1 MFVRLSAFIHMR
13 FVHLL
18 RRFGIHSARSCE
30 LLLQQTKQTEVAN
43 LFTKTVS
50 SLVELISSKG
60 QVLSVETYNNGTLYQ
75 VKVHLP
81 ATDMSKWT
89 TIPRLKCRV
98 GELDYRD
105 YSPAQWDVTQ
115 RTCILYI
122 EAAHEGAGSKWVRQL
137 RPNDTF
143 SYGAAHAQQVPS
155 TPGKILCIG
164 DGSALGHFLALKQLT
179 EPKQF
184 DLDAA
189 VFLSEE
195 IALNPNLLHA
205 NPEFNF
211 LHKPENESWAAV
223 TNWLRDKQLGA
234 YSYIYLN
241 GSIPLVQTFRKS
253 LKSIPGMNAK
263 LFAQGFWK

>member
-1 MFVRLSAFIHMR
+1 MW

-18 RRFGIHSARSCE
+18 LLFATHSINSCE
-30 LLLQQTKQTEVAN
+30 LLLQQTKILQVTN

-60 QVLSVETYNNGTLYQ
+60 HVLSVETYNNGTFYQ
-75 VKVHLP
+75 VNVHLP

-105 YSPAQWDVTQ
+105 YSPAQWDAAQ
-115 RTCILYI
+115 RTCTLYI
-122 EAAHEGAGSKWVRQL
+122 EAAHQGAGSNWVKQL
-137 RPNDTF
+137 RAGDTF
-143 SYGAAHAQQVPS
+143 SYGAAHAQQVPPR
-155 TPGKILCIG
+155 PGKILCIG

-179 EPKQF
+179 QQKQS
-184 DLDAA
+184 DLEAA

-195 IALNPNLLHA
+195 IALNPDLLYE

-211 LHKPENESWAAV
+211 LHK
-223 TNWLRDKQLGA
+223 
-234 YSYIYLN
+234 
-241 GSIPLVQTFRKS
+241 RKT
-253 LKSIPGMNAK
+253 KPG
-263 LFAQGFWK
+263 LP